1 MKIYIT
7 TDHGRDKGTGM
18 HHGGQSAWERST
30 WIVTNA
36 TNLNSR
42 FKDETPTIVDLTS
55 TILRDLNIKR
65 QKDRLW
71 ELDGVPVTGAISV
84 AEAGADITN
93 GKLKLSWKGYHSEET
108 LKIWMS
114 TTNKFSKGGND
125 KYRLVQEVK
134 SGKERITIPM
144 NGHQSNF
151 VKS

>member
-7 TDHGRDKGTGM
+7 TDHGWDKGTGM

-42 FKDETPTIVDLTS
+42 FKDKTSTIVDLTS
-55 TILRDLNIKR
+55 TILRDLNIRR

-84 AEAGADITN
+84 AEAGANITN
-93 GKLKLSWKGYHSEET
+93 GKLKLSWKGCHSEET

-125 KYRLVQEVK
+125 NIGWCKKFRV
-134 SGKERITIPM
+134 ERNVSQFP
-144 NGHQSNF
+144 
-151 VKS
+151 